1 MALIYQITRNI
12 QSFRGLFFAE
22 MALMTHIYASI
33 LNISNLYTQFSDDC
47 PYNLQFFILIDMV
60 IN

>member
-1 MALIYQITRNI
+1 
-12 QSFRGLFFAE
+12 

-33 LNISNLYTQFSDDC
+33 LNISNLYTQFSDDF